1 MMRAWTLA
9 DNITNV
15 GDASILPAPLL
26 LSAVAVLALLVLAGG
41 WWIRERRLGAQ
52 RGAMRAL
59 HALSEDIIAA
69 SSPADIAEILAARL
83 PEATRATSINL
94 YLFNRRSKALERV
107 PTAADPEP
115 MAAPIDSP
123 PEGLASGAVV
133 CFRNRTQLNIPDVRR
148 SPLVKVGPKTSLPRA
163 ALFMPLMVQSGMSA
177 RSEVLGV
184 LEVHNDRKLGYFT
197 PEELAAV
204 HHLANQAA
212 ASLRLQEQHDMREQL
227 FRSEKLAATGQL
239 ISGVAS
245 DLRAPLDNIVQ
256 LAESLAA
263 SAGEPPPEVELQ
275 RLSAEAH
282 RASEIVWRLV
292 SFARQDQS
300 APQRVDLNGLVAGLA
315 RFREPGWRVLGL
327 RDQSQLS
334 PESAEVAGV
343 ESQIE
348 QVFLNFLVYAEQ
360 RAADSPGK
368 TIAVKTSVLAGRAL
382 VEIDYSP
389 PLGADAEPDPFAEAA
404 SGNGAPTLEVC
415 LGILRNHGG
424 DARLRRLSGLCG
436 FEIELPLI
444 SVPAE
449 PVRSPDPTAAQSRG
463 PLTLMLVD
471 PDKSTQRGL
480 VTSIASKGH
489 RVVPSTAEGAGDIVQ
504 RLHFDAVLWAVR
516 AGRGGWTEFHER
528 YRASV
533 PAFVLIADTYDAQ
546 LAQSL
551 GQRGGFLL
559 SRPVQD
565 KKLTEIL
572 AEIAA
577 RTPQD

>member
-1 MMRAWTLA
+1 M
-9 DNITNV
+9 
-15 GDASILPAPLL
+15 
-26 LSAVAVLALLVLAGG
+26 LALLAGG

-52 RGAMRAL
+52 RRGMRVL

-69 SSPADIAEILAARL
+69 SSPAEIAEILAARL

-94 YLFNRRSKALERV
+94 YLFNRRNKVLERV

-115 MAAPIDSP
+115 MAASIETP
-123 PEGLASGAVV
+123 PEGLASAAVV

-163 ALFMPLMVQSGMSA
+163 ALFMPVMVQGGMSTQN
-177 RSEVLGV
+177 EVLGV
-184 LEVHNDRKLGYFT
+184 LEVQNDRKLGYFK
-197 PEELAAV
+197 PEEQAAV

-212 ASLRLQEQHDMREQL
+212 ASLKLQDQQAMREQL

-256 LAESLAA
+256 LTESLSA
-263 SAGEPPPEVELQ
+263 SAGGPVPEADLQ
-275 RLSAEAH
+275 RLSAEAN

-300 APQRVDLNGLVAGLA
+300 APQRVNLNGLVAGLTK
-315 RFREPGWRVLGL
+315 FREPEWQVLGL
-327 RDQSQLS
+327 RYQSQLS
-334 PESAEVAGV
+334 PEPAEVAGV

-348 QVFLNFLVYAEQ
+348 QVCLNVLVYAEQ
-360 RAADSPGK
+360 RAAASPAK
-368 TIAVKTSVLAGRAL
+368 TIAVKTSVLAGRVL
-382 VEIDYSP
+382 LEIEYSP
-389 PLGADAEPDPFAEAA
+389 PQGPDTEPDPFADTASAA
-404 SGNGAPTLEVC
+404 TSGAPTLEVC

-424 DARLRRLSGLCG
+424 DARLRRKPGLSGI
-436 FEIELPLI
+436 EIELPLAPE
-444 SVPAE
+444 SNEAAL
-449 PVRSPDPTAAQSRG
+449 RSPGPTGQQLEK

-471 PDKSTQRGL
+471 PEMSAQRGL
-480 VTSIASKGH
+480 VSSLGSKGH
-489 RVVPSTAEGAGDIVQ
+489 RVVPSSADGAGDIVQ

-516 AGRGGWTEFHER
+516 PGRGGWSEFHDR
-528 YRASV
+528 YRASI
-533 PAFVLIADTYDAQ
+533 PSFVLITDSYDPQ

-551 GQRGGFLL
+551 GPRGGFLL

-565 KKLTEIL
+565 KKLVEIL
-572 AEIAA
+572 RDISA
-577 RTPQD
+577 RAPRT